1 MIIQRL
7 FSDKKKE
14 KNHKKSNAVYAAG
27 IGSEVVGA
35 GIIGKTTGK
44 AKGIKE
50 ATEEHL
56 KGTDEYKKWAV
67 ENKKTSKVA
76 DELVNDIKKA
86 QKNTLKSKN
95 IKLKDKAKM
104 LVNLESMKRD
114 AKKHSKTLKN
124 AAEDAVKK
132 VGNSNA
138 KDYLKSSKKSLALGV
153 GASALGAGLVGKSI
167 KMRKEEDSK
176 AKKDDNSKK

>member
-14 KNHKKSNAVYAAG
+14 KSHKKSNAVYAAG
-27 IGSEVVGA
+27 IGSGMVGA
-35 GIIGKTTGK
+35 GILGKTTGE
-44 AKGIKE
+44 AHGIKK
-50 ATEEHL
+50 ATEEYL
-56 KGTDEYKKWAV
+56 RGTDEYKKWAA

-76 DELVNDIKKA
+76 DNLANNIKKA

-132 VGNSNA
+132 IGNSEA
-138 KDYLKSSKKSLALGV
+138 RKHLKGNKKSLALGV

-176 AKKDDNSKK
+176 AKKDDNPKK

>member
-7 FSDKKKE
+7 FSEKKKSE

-27 IGSEVVGA
+27 VGSGMVGA
-35 GIIGKTTGK
+35 GILGKRRGE
-44 AKGIKE
+44 ASGIKE
-50 ATEEHL
+50 ATVEYL
-56 KGTDEYKKWAV
+56 RGTDEYKKAA
-67 ENKKTSKVA
+67 EKYKGEAKVA
-76 DELVNDIKKA
+76 DELTNEIKEA

-95 IKLKDKAKM
+95 IKLKDKAKR
-104 LVNLESMKRD
+104 LVSLESMKRD

-124 AAEDAVKK
+124 AAENTAKK
-132 VGNSNA
+132 VGDYAAN
-138 KDYLKSSKKSLALGV
+138 DYLKSSKKSLALGV

-176 AKKDDNSKK
+176 DKKK

>member
-7 FSDKKKE
+7 FSEKKE
-14 KNHKKSNAVYAAG
+14 KNHRKSNAVYAAG
-27 IGSEVVGA
+27 IGSGVVGA
-35 GIIGKTTGK
+35 GILGKTIGE
-44 AKGIKE
+44 AKGIKK

-56 KGTDEYKKWAV
+56 RGTDEYKKQAA
-67 ENKKTSKVA
+67 ENKKASKAA
-76 DELVNDIKKA
+76 DELVNNIKKT

-114 AKKHSKTLKN
+114 AKKHSKNLKN

-132 VGNSNA
+132 VGNSSA
-138 KDYLKSSKKSLALGV
+138 KDYLKSSKKSLALGI

-176 AKKDDNSKK
+176 AKKNDNSKK